1 MTTEHF
7 TAIKTTEQPRE
18 RDWLAIAGFVV
29 LGIVAA
35 GQMFASWVDY
45 QASQRYSEAAQ
56 ALARQI
62 ATSAKAYEV
71 AIRHYEPPFENPT
84 IPDGSESPFER

>member
-1 MTTEHF
+1 MTEYP
-7 TAIKTTEQPRE
+7 TTIQTSEKPQS
-18 RDWLAIAGFVV
+18 RDWLAVAGFVA
-29 LGIVAA
+29 LGLVAA

-71 AIRHYEPPFENPT
+71 AIRHYEPPFENPA